1 MNYKLPRQLFSSELN
16 KIISRK
22 SRGQR
27 SANASQRNLREM
39 AAVVRDI
46 EASGLPKR
54 FILKRLPG
62 KLGRGI
68 FLHPLAQKIVKGT
81 VIAPYAGELSI
92 VPQNVEDNG
101 DYAFAPVENFY
112 LNREEQRVW
121 DPKRRFHPRRIYALK
136 LDALKRG
143 NFTRFINHSSRP
155 NVEAM
160 TFAIPRNRLGLT
172 PAPVEIVYLAKR
184 DIEPGQQLLTC
195 YDGADGS
202 YWGVM
207 GIEPFAM
214 TPKTFQLSPA
224 FRLLRTLNRN
234 S

>member
-1 MNYKLPRQLFSSELN
+1 MNYRLPRQLWSPELS

-27 SANASQRNLREM
+27 SANASRQNLREM

-46 EASGLPKR
+46 EARGCPQR
-54 FILKRLPG
+54 FVRKRLPG
-62 KLGRGI
+62 KLGYGI
-68 FLHPLAQKIVKGT
+68 FLHPLDQGIAKGT

-101 DYAFAPVENFY
+101 DYAFAPLENFY
-112 LNREEQRVW
+112 LNREEQRAW
-121 DPKRRFHPRRIYALK
+121 DPKRRYHPGRIYALK

-160 TFAIPRNRLGLT
+160 TLAIPRNQLGLA
-172 PAPVEIVYLAKR
+172 PAPVEIIYLAKR
-184 DIEPGQQLLTC
+184 DIAPGEQLLTC
-195 YDGADGS
+195 YDDADGS
-202 YWGVM
+202 YWGVT

-214 TPKTFQLSPA
+214 TSKTF
-224 FRLLRTLNRN
+224 RLHHSLKLIR
-234 S
+234 